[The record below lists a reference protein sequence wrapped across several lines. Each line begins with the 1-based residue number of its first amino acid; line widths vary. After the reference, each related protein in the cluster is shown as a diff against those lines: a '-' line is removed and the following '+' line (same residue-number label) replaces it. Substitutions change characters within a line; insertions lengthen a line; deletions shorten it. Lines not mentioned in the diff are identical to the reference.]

1 MVEAGAL
8 ALTEGYLR
16 RIERYDQELH
26 AFVTVSGEIARA
38 QAAAA
43 DEASRRG
50 ERLGPLHG
58 IPVALKDNID
68 TAGVRT
74 TAGSRFFADRVP
86 SRDSEVARRLRE
98 AGAVLLGK
106 TALHE
111 FAYGATT
118 QNPHHGAC
126 RNPWDRARIPGGSSG
141 GSGAA
146 LAAGM
151 CAVALGTDTG
161 GSVRIPA
168 ALNGVSGLRPTLGRV
183 SNRGVFPITWS
194 FDTVGPMARS
204 VADLAP
210 LLAVLAGF
218 DPEDSSSVRRAPD
231 NYLAGLELD
240 LEGMRVGLAG
250 GFYAEDVDE
259 ENLAAIRAAAEVFE
273 RLGAV
278 VEEVELPGAAEAFE
292 AANQLVRAEAF
303 AIHRERLAIQPD
315 LFGEDVR
322 RRLLLGEQ
330 VSGSDYAAHR
340 QTGRQ
345 WRRTVQG
352 VLDRVNAVL
361 TPVTGTVAPLAET
374 AETIETT
381 RRLARLTYGWS
392 LAGLPVLAMP
402 CGLSADGL
410 PIGLQL
416 AAAPWREAELLR
428 LGSAYQR
435 ETRWHLLEPQLEAVA
450 VSAG

>member
-1 MVEAGAL
+1 
-8 ALTEGYLR
+8 
-16 RIERYDQELH
+16 
-26 AFVTVSGEIARA
+26 
-38 QAAAA
+38 
-43 DEASRRG
+43 
-50 ERLGPLHG
+50 
-58 IPVALKDNID
+58 
-68 TAGVRT
+68 
-74 TAGSRFFADRVP
+74 
-86 SRDSEVARRLRE
+86 
-98 AGAVLLGK
+98 
-106 TALHE
+106 
-111 FAYGATT
+111 
-118 QNPHHGAC
+118 
-126 RNPWDRARIPGGSSG
+126 
-141 GSGAA
+141 
-146 LAAGM
+146 
-151 CAVALGTDTG
+151 
-161 GSVRIPA
+161 
-168 ALNGVSGLRPTLGRV
+168 
-183 SNRGVFPITWS
+183 
-194 FDTVGPMARS
+194 MARS

-240 LEGMRVGLAG
+240 LEGMRLGLAG
-250 GFYAEDVDE
+250 GFYAEEVDE

-278 VEEVELPGAAEAFE
+278 VEEVDLPGAAEAYE

-303 AIHRERLAIQPD
+303 AIHRERLATQPD

-345 WRRTVQG
+345 WRRTMQG

-361 TPVTGTVAPLAET
+361 TPATGTVAPLAET